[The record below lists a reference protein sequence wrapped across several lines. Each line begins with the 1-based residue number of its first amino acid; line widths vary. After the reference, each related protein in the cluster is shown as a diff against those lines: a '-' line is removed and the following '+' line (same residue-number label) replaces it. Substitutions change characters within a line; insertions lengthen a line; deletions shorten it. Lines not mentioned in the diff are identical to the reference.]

1 MRQHLLSRTPFLSL
15 LLLALTLAP
24 AGYPAAI
31 ERVAVVL
38 TVNGA
43 IGPATADYIGR
54 GLETARAQGA
64 SLVILQMDTPGGLD
78 TAMRDII
85 QDILVS
91 AVPVASYVS
100 PGGARAASAG
110 TYILYASHVAAM
122 APGTNLGAATPV
134 EIGGI
139 PDTDE
144 PMKQPQDKDTPAQ
157 AGSNKDIMDQQA
169 GQRCRGLHPQPGTTA
184 RAQYRLGRTRRARRG
199 QPAGG
204 GSTSA
209 GRHRYRRYGHA

>member
-91 AVPVASYVS
+91 AGTGRQLCITRRRACRQCRHLHPLCQ
-100 PGGARAASAG
+100 PCCGHGARHQPRCG
-110 TYILYASHVAAM
+110 DT
-122 APGTNLGAATPV
+122 
-134 EIGGI
+134 GG
-139 PDTDE
+139 D
-144 PMKQPQDKDTPAQ
+144 
-157 AGSNKDIMDQQA
+157 
-169 GQRCRGLHPQPGTTA
+169 
-184 RAQYRLGRTRRARRG
+184 
-199 QPAGG
+199 
-204 GSTSA
+204 
-209 GRHRYRRYGHA
+209 RRYP